1 MNSTTSLSVPTSDLP
16 SGFRS
21 FGILF
26 FLSGAAFH
34 CIDLLGVERTI
45 AWGTG
50 MVFLASVILTMAFWL
65 RLAIKRRFWTYF
77 F

>member
-1 MNSTTSLSVPTSDLP
+1 MTSSTSAPANDLP

-21 FGILF
+21 FGMLF
-26 FLSGAAFH
+26 FLSGATFH
-34 CIDLLGVERTI
+34 CIDLLGVNRTF

-50 MVFLASVILTMAFWL
+50 MVFLASVLLTIAFWL
-65 RLAIKRRFWTYF
+65 KLAIKRRFWTYF